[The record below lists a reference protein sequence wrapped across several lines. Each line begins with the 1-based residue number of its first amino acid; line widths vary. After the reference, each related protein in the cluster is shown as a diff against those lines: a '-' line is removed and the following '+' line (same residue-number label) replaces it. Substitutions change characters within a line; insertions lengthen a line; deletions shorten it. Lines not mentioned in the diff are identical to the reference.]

1 MCPTDGINLSEAPR
15 CLVQH
20 AICPKLDPKL
30 HMPAAACEGLRQ
42 TMSDTMGLAVPL
54 AERLSCQRHKKP
66 HARRRQKVWL
76 RGEFILS
83 DSFAW
88 KAFHFSSLSVTSLFM
103 LDKKKSCPLPEAPA
117 EARSPDQCVQAG
129 ETAWQRL
136 GDKFFWGGRIFASQE
151 MHYCTSKQTVPLCW
165 RVWRPLEPWTKP
177 AGPLL
182 RLAWNQKQCVRQGK
196 HFQKTRNLLNEGTEI
211 WQNIFMIELL
221 WKSEVEEGLRSFI

>member
-1 MCPTDGINLSEAPR
+1 MCPTDRINLSEAPR

-103 LDKKKSCPLPEAPA
+103 LDKNKLSSSRGSCRGPQSRPVCSSWGNSVA
-117 EARSPDQCVQAG
+117 EAGWQVFFGG
-129 ETAWQRL
+129 E
-136 GDKFFWGGRIFASQE
+136 DFCF
-151 MHYCTSKQTVPLCW
+151 
-165 RVWRPLEPWTKP
+165 
-177 AGPLL
+177 
-182 RLAWNQKQCVRQGK
+182 
-196 HFQKTRNLLNEGTEI
+196 TRNALLY
-211 WQNIFMIELL
+211 
-221 WKSEVEEGLRSFI
+221 K